1 MADPEYIYAISDA
14 CGFIGAFSSVAEA
27 KEKVLAPYSLVPFLI
42 QRFRRAPGDAANV
55 WAIPYRETNAT
66 AFVSNDREVAIRA
79 QKALLNV
86 GLTYPDSVD
95 YWEQP
100 LGRPVPAAC
109 ERLAS
114 AHRAHQIYAGET
126 VTEEEKA
133 REQTSE
139 EIIKAVL
146 ECRGDPIDRLIQEN
160 ERISFLDCVVD
171 MYSAAEDAASDEE
184 DATSSAAEDASA
196 ELANSVSAEY
206 VHVDAHVDAQTT
218 LPLNPIAE
226 EV

>member
-1 MADPEYIYAISDA
+1 MFLITMADPEYIYAVSDA

-27 KEKVLAPYSLVPFLI
+27 KERVLVPYSLVPFLV
-42 QRFRRAPGDAANV
+42 QRFRRAPGDGASV

-66 AFVSNDREVAIRA
+66 AFVSNDREAAVRA

-171 MYSAAEDAASDEE
+171 IYSDEE
-184 DATSSAAEDASA
+184 ADEAGEANEASSANEANEATDD
-196 ELANSVSAEY
+196 LATSVSAEY
-206 VHVDAHVDAQTT
+206 VHVDAQPTVV
-218 LPLNPIAE
+218 E
-226 EV
+226 KV

>member
-1 MADPEYIYAISDA
+1 MTEPEYIYVISDA

-27 KEKVLAPYSLVPFLI
+27 KEKVLTPYSLVPLLV
-42 QRFRRAPGDAANV
+42 QRFRRAPGDGASV

-66 AFVSNDREVAIRA
+66 AFVSNDREAAVRA
-79 QKALLNV
+79 QKALLNI

-114 AHRAHQIYAGET
+114 AHRAHQIYAGEA

-160 ERISFLDCVVD
+160 ERISFLDSVVD
-171 MYSAAEDAASDEE
+171 IYSDEE
-184 DATSSAAEDASA
+184 DEEADEDEETEEADEANDEADEPTEVAT
-196 ELANSVSAEY
+196 SAEY
-206 VHVDAHVDAQTT
+206 VHVDAQPTVV
-218 LPLNPIAE
+218 E
-226 EV
+226 KV